1 MMKEMT
7 AKELYA
13 VLEEEFR
20 PWECTEVFER
30 IGLQFHNTDVVK
42 KVYTATFASSE
53 VLDQLEQRGASD
65 CLLFT
70 HHPVPQ
76 KEDLMKEY
84 PPIPRNLVERLA
96 ANRITLFTYHI
107 PLDRIGPWSVGI
119 NLAKAIGVTPEEEFY
134 EQNQVNMGL
143 ICNSPYETVSELAE
157 AIRRE
162 LGHDVKIYPY
172 GEDKLP
178 GGRIALMGGGASNP
192 AIYEE
197 LRSKGINV
205 FFTGMTTPA
214 VPWISRIHEAAKEAG
229 VTLIG
234 GCHYSTEKYAPMAMV
249 KFFEGLGME
258 AEFIE
263 ETPHLGEM

>member
-1 MMKEMT
+1 MKEMS

-13 VLEEEFR
+13 VLEAEFR
-20 PWECTEVFER
+20 PWECTEVFDT
-30 IGLQFHNTDVVK
+30 IGLQYHNTDVIR
-42 KVYTATFASSE
+42 KVYTAAFASAE
-53 VLDQLEQRGASD
+53 VLDQLETRGASD
-65 CLLFT
+65 CMLFT

-76 KEDLMKEY
+76 KEDLLKEY
-84 PPIPRNLVERLA
+84 PPLPQELVDRLA

-107 PLDRIGPWSVGI
+107 PLDRIGPWSVGS

-143 ICNSPYETVSELAE
+143 ICGSPYETVAELAE

-172 GEDKLP
+172 GDDKLP
-178 GGRIALMGGGASNP
+178 GGRMALMGGGASNP
-192 AIYEE
+192 AIYAE
-197 LRSKGINV
+197 LRRKGINV
-205 FFTGMTTPA
+205 FFTGMTTPE
-214 VPWISRIHEAAKEAG
+214 VTWIARIHEAARAAG

-249 KFFEGLGME
+249 KFFEGMGME

-263 ETPHLGEM
+263 ETPHLNEM

>member
-1 MMKEMT
+1 MKEMT

-13 VLEEEFR
+13 VLEAEFC

-30 IGLQFHNTDVVK
+30 IGLQYHNTDIVK

-76 KEDLMKEY
+76 KEDLLKEY
-84 PPIPRNLVERLA
+84 PTIPHKLVERLA

-107 PLDRIGPWSVGI
+107 PLDRIGPWSVGV
-119 NLAKAIGVTPEEEFY
+119 NLAKAIGVTPVEEFY

-143 ICNSPYETVSELAE
+143 ICDSPYETVSELAM
-157 AIRRE
+157 AIRGE
-162 LGHDVKIYPY
+162 FGHDVKIYPY
-172 GEDKLP
+172 GNDKLP
-178 GGRIALMGGGASNP
+178 GRRMALMGGGASNP

-205 FFTGMTTPA
+205 FFTGMTTPS
-214 VPWISRIHEAAKEAG
+214 VPWIARIHQAAKEAG

-263 ETPHLGEM
+263 EAPHLSEM

>member
-1 MMKEMT
+1 MREFT
-7 AKELYA
+7 AQEVYDALA
-13 VLEEEFR
+13 AEFR
-20 PWECTEVFER
+20 PWECTEVFDT
-30 IGLQFHNTDVVK
+30 IGLQYHNTDIIR
-42 KVYTATFASSE
+42 KVYTAAFASAE

-143 ICNSPYETVSELAE
+143 ICSGPYETVAELAE
-157 AIRRE
+157 AIRGA

-172 GEDKLP
+172 GDEKLP
-178 GGRIALMGGGASNP
+178 GGRMALMGGGASNP
-192 AIYEE
+192 AIYAE
-197 LRSKGINV
+197 LRRKGINV
-205 FFTGMTTPA
+205 FFTGMTTPE
-214 VPWISRIHEAAKEAG
+214 VPWIARIHEAARAAG

-249 KFFEGLGME
+249 KFFEGMGME

-263 ETPHLGEM
+263 ETPHLSEM

>member
-1 MMKEMT
+1 MKEMR

-13 VLEEEFR
+13 ALEAEFR
-20 PWECTEVFER
+20 PWECTEVFDT
-30 IGLQFHNTDVVK
+30 IGLQYHNTDTVK
-42 KVYTATFASSE
+42 KVYTAAFASFE

-76 KEDLMKEY
+76 KEDLLKEY
-84 PPIPRNLVERLA
+84 PPIPDELVERLA

-107 PLDRIGPWSVGI
+107 PLDRIGPWSVGL
-119 NLAKAIGVTPEEEFY
+119 NLAKAIGVTPVEEFY
-134 EQNQVNMGL
+134 QQNQVNMGL
-143 ICNSPYETVSELAE
+143 ICGSPYETVSELAD
-157 AIRRE
+157 AIRGA

-172 GEDKLP
+172 GDRVLTD
-178 GGRIALMGGGASNP
+178 GRMALMGGGASNP

-205 FFTGMTTPA
+205 FFTGMTTQN
-214 VPWISRIHEAAKEAG
+214 VPWIARIHEAAKEAG

-249 KFFEGLGME
+249 KLFEGLGLE